1 MNYLPLVNTKM
12 GTASHP
18 RRSYGNTLPLTQ
30 LPFGMASFCLQTEVK
45 RAWFY
50 HPGHEFAEGVRLTHQ
65 FSPWIG
71 DFGAFLL
78 MPQND
83 CVANTGEGAW
93 SGIRRKDCT
102 EVPHYLRT
110 HFLRSD
116 CTLEMTPTERCAALR
131 LTWGDDRPAY
141 LSFLPVSGNYSYRFD
156 PKTCT
161 LYGSTDGIS
170 QGDAKNFHAYIAVR
184 FLDGCAD
191 AARTYTVGEGSTAC
205 IHVALSGK
213 VCRARIGLSYI
224 SEQMADAAIDRECS
238 DASFE
243 ALMDAAQQNWEQKLS
258 SIEIETD
265 DADQLRT
272 FYSCLYR
279 VFLFPQ
285 KAYEIA
291 PDGKSMHYVPHDGS
305 VREGVRY
312 TNNCFWDTYRTEF
325 PLLSMIAREEYAE
338 ILAGLVTDYT
348 DGSWLP
354 RCTAM
359 GEVGC
364 MPSTLIDAVIAEAAV
379 EGIGQREVLEAA
391 LQGMLYHANHE
402 ASDPRYGR
410 NGALSFVKYG
420 YVPREQH
427 RESVNLTQDFA
438 YGDWCIARVAERLGK
453 QEIVREYDAR
463 AKYYQNLF
471 DPSSG
476 FMRGKDVHGCMADD
490 FDPCTWGGEY
500 TEGSAWQNSFAV
512 PHDVQ
517 GLAELYGGKDALLAK
532 LDELFDTPPRYRV
545 MGYGFEIHEMTEM
558 ALVDFG
564 QMAISNQPSFH
575 LPFLYAALG
584 EVEKTEYWVEKLTRE
599 AFNPTEKGFPGD
611 EDTGTTAAWYILCTL
626 GRYRLCPGSGEW
638 IFFHPLVKSA
648 KVLGKAMF

>member
-1 MNYLPLVNTKM
+1 MKYLPLVNAKM

-30 LPFGMASFCLQTEVK
+30 LPFGMASFCLQTEVT

-50 HPGHEFAEGVRLTHQ
+50 HPAHEFAEGVRLTHQ

-78 MPQND
+78 TPQND
-83 CVANTGEGAW
+83 CVANTGAGAW
-93 SGIRRKDCT
+93 SGIRKQDCM
-102 EVPHYLRT
+102 ESPHYLRT
-110 HFLRSD
+110 HFLRSN
-116 CTLEMTPTERCAALR
+116 CTLELTPTERCSALR
-131 LTWGDDRPAY
+131 LTFGDDRPSY

-156 PKTCT
+156 AQSNT

-170 QGDAKNFHAYIAVR
+170 QGDAKQFKAYIAVR
-184 FLDGCAD
+184 FMNGCVD
-191 AARTYTVGEGSTAC
+191 AARTYAQGEGGSAC
-205 IHVALSGK
+205 IHVALTGG
-213 VCRARIGLSYI
+213 VCEARIGISYI
-224 SEQMADAAIDRECS
+224 SEQMAAAAIDRECGAHTF
-238 DASFE
+238 DE
-243 ALMDAAQQNWEQKLS
+243 LMAMAQENWEQKLS
-258 SIEIETD
+258 RIEIEAQS
-265 DADQLRT
+265 DAQLRT

-279 VFLFPQ
+279 VFLFPH
-285 KAYEIA
+285 KAYELDA
-291 PDGKSMHYVPHDGS
+291 DGNPVHYVPHDGS
-305 VREGVRY
+305 VRAGVRY

-325 PLLSMIAREEYAE
+325 PLLSLIAREEYAE
-338 ILAGLVTDYT
+338 ILAGLVVDYT

-379 EGIGQREVLEAA
+379 EGIGTREVWENALE
-391 LQGMLYHANHE
+391 GMLHHANHE
-402 ASDPRYGR
+402 ANMPRYGR
-410 NGALSFVKYG
+410 NGALAYLEYG
-420 YVPREQH
+420 YVPREMH

-438 YGDWCIARVAERLGK
+438 YGDWCIACVAKVLGK
-453 QEIVREYDAR
+453 DEISKEYDKR
-463 AKYYQNLF
+463 AMNYKNLF
-471 DPSSG
+471 DPASG
-476 FMRGKDVHGCMADD
+476 FMRGKDVHGNMAAE

-517 GLAELYGGKDALLAK
+517 GLAALYGGKDALIAK
-532 LDELFDTPPRYRV
+532 LDELFATPPRYRV

-584 EVEKTEYWVEKLTRE
+584 EVEKTEYWVKKLTEE
-599 AFNPTEKGFPGD
+599 AFNPTDRGFPGD
-611 EDTGTTAAWYILCTL
+611 EDTGTTAAWYILCLL

-638 IFFHPLVKSA
+638 IKFGPLVKSA
-648 KVLGKAMF
+648 KILGEKLF

>member
-1 MNYLPLVNTKM
+1 MQYLPLVNTKM

-30 LPFGMASFCLQTEVK
+30 VPFGMMSFCPQTEVK
-45 RAWFY
+45 RAWFF
-50 HPGHEFAEGVRLTHQ
+50 HPEHEFAEGVRLTHQ

-78 MPQND
+78 TPQND

-93 SGIRRKDCT
+93 SGVRVQDS
-102 EVPHYLRT
+102 VLAPHYLRM
-110 HFLRSD
+110 HFLRSN
-116 CTLEMTPTERCAALR
+116 CVLEMTPTERCAALR
-131 LTWGDDRPAY
+131 LTVGDDRPTY
-141 LSFLPVSGNYSYRFD
+141 LSLLPVSGNYTYRFD
-156 PKTCT
+156 AQSCT

-170 QGDAKNFHAYIAVR
+170 QGDVKNFRTYIAVR
-184 FLDGCAD
+184 FLNGCAD
-191 AARTYTVGEGSTAC
+191 ATRTGAQGLGSSAC
-205 IHVALSGK
+205 MHVALTGG
-213 VCRARIGLSYI
+213 VCEARIGISYI
-224 SEQMADAAIDRECS
+224 SEQMADAAIDRECGADTF
-238 DASFE
+238 DALTARAE
-243 ALMDAAQQNWEQKLS
+243 HAWEQKLS
-258 SIEIETD
+258 RIEIEAEH
-265 DADQLRT
+265 DAQLRT
-272 FYSCLYR
+272 FYSCMYR

-285 KAYEIA
+285 KAYEIDA
-291 PDGKSMHYVPHDGS
+291 CGNPVHYVPRDGS
-305 VREGVRY
+305 IKQGVRY

-325 PLLSMIAREEYAE
+325 PLLSLIAREEYAE

-348 DGSWLP
+348 DGGWLP

-364 MPSTLIDAVIAEAAV
+364 MPSTLIDAVIAEAV
-379 EGIGQREVLEAA
+379 TEGIGSRAVWESALE
-391 LQGMLYHANHE
+391 GMLYHANHE
-402 ASDPRYGR
+402 SVDPRYGR
-410 NGALSFVKYG
+410 NGALAYTQYG
-420 YVPREQH
+420 YVPREMH

-438 YGDWCIARVAERLGK
+438 YGDWCIARVAEALGRTD
-453 QEIVREYDAR
+453 IVAEYNKR
-463 AKYYQNLF
+463 SGYYRNLF
-471 DPSSG
+471 DPVSG
-476 FMRGKDVHGCMADD
+476 FMRGKDRGGSMAEG

-517 GLAELYGGKDALLAK
+517 GLAALYGGKDAFLGK
-532 LDELFDTPPRYRV
+532 LDELFATPPRYRV

-584 EVEKTEYWVEKLTRE
+584 TPEKTEYWVKKLTEE
-599 AFNPTEKGFPGD
+599 AFSPTDKGFPGD
-611 EDTGTTAAWYILCTL
+611 EDTGTTAAWYILCVL

-638 IFFHPLVKSA
+638 ITFKPQVKSA
-648 KVLGKAMF
+648 KVLGKTLF